1 MKIEYDPEQDILVV
15 EFLPDVPVANSDE
28 YDGIIIDY
36 SDERK
41 IVGLEILDASKRTS
55 ADPLESINVE
65 ILKTSRVV

>member
-15 EFLPDVPVANSDE
+15 EFLPEVPVANSDE

-36 SDERK
+36 SDDRK
-41 IVGLEILDASKRTS
+41 IIGMEILDAGKRTS

>member
-1 MKIEYDPEQDILVV
+1 MKIEYNPDQDILIV

-41 IVGLEILDASKRTS
+41 IIGMEILDASKRTS
-55 ADPLESINVE
+55 TDPLESISVE
-65 ILKTSRVV
+65 ILKTPRVV

>member
-15 EFLPDVPVANSDE
+15 EFLPEVPVANSDE

-36 SDERK
+36 SEERK
-41 IVGLEILDASKRTS
+41 IIGMEILDASKRTS

-65 ILKTSRVV
+65 ILKTPRVV